1 MKVIEQYQRAV
12 ENSDELLLTEVVPT
26 EKSVLVAA
34 VDVAADDGYASG
46 RSCRCCCPSS

>member
-1 MKVIEQYQRAV
+1 MVSV
-12 ENSDELLLTEVVPT
+12 LVSFPLTVRRCVRSRVALQLEVVHT

-46 RSCRCCCPSS
+46 R